1 MNTASSS
8 VRNGRVTVVLKLVLN
23 ISHDTARDAF
33 TVEHRDKGVPKVY
46 LGVELLQRPTS
57 IQRAACASILVKRKV
72 VVDRG

>member
-33 TVEHRDKGVPKVY
+33 TGDKGVPKVY